1 MSYSHTL
8 PFRPVPIYPFQACKD
23 YRDHREDLETIDDV
37 LIRSELD
44 EFMLQRVLERRRN
57 EAPDDESYERG
68 LEAFINHVRSS
79 FRVNILK
86 TYYHQEAVRKMAI
99 RLGDSPLDQ
108 WFCFVENFDQIK
120 APSKSSIDRFKNIF
134 TEEDRQAA
142 FKMLLQKGASSPDNY
157 DQNLESAVN
166 LLGLEMPVNLLEVWY
181 DSTCISVNIHFPV
194 DWVQLGD
201 CCRSLLTT
209 VATIRKHGIKN
220 RMAKGGS
227 DHLLHHLNQLL
238 IALGNARRRVDS
250 KKLRKKV
257 LRKLK
262 KFSKKCAHH
271 ARQHKDLLQK
281 DRERL
286 IELSEAQA
294 GVIIQRL
301 DTVLKLLPL
310 AREQAHERIIG
321 ERRVPTAD
329 KILSIHE
336 PDINVIVR
344 GKSGAEVEYGNQL
357 TIGENRDGLITFYEL
372 YEDVK
377 IDSNRLIDAID
388 KTQENIDEPLE
399 LIVGDRGYSDQ
410 KLAIEIAC
418 KYPSLTNHICPK
430 STTEMNKKKQD
441 ISFRDSQKR
450 RSSTEARI
458 AILTN
463 NYQRGRSLS
472 KGMKS
477 QRVELDWVMLTH
489 NLRVFSRLRRAEVT
503 AREKQ
508 KELER
513 KKSAA

>member
-23 YRDHREDLETIDDV
+23 YRDHREDLETIDDI
-37 LIRSELD
+37 LIRSGLD
-44 EFMLQRVLERRRN
+44 EFMLQRVLQRRQN
-57 EAPDDESYERG
+57 EAPDDKTYQRG
-68 LEAFINHVRSS
+68 LEAYIKYVRTSI
-79 FRVNILK
+79 RANILR
-86 TYYHQEAVRKMAI
+86 TYYQLESVRKMAI

-108 WFCFVENFDQIK
+108 WFCFVENFDQTK

-134 TEEDRQAA
+134 TEADREAA
-142 FKMLLQKGASSPDNY
+142 FQMLIQKAASSPDHY
-157 DQNLESAVN
+157 DQDLESAVN
-166 LLGLEMPVNLLEVWY
+166 LLGLEMPVNILEVWY
-181 DSTCISVNIHFPV
+181 DSTCMSVNIHFPV

-220 RMAKGGS
+220 RMQKGGS
-227 DHLLHHLNQLL
+227 DHLLHQLNQLL

-257 LRKLK
+257 LRQLK
-262 KFSKKCAHH
+262 KFSNRCAHH
-271 ARQHKDLLQK
+271 ARKHKELLQK

-286 IELSEAQA
+286 TELSEAQA
-294 GVIIQRL
+294 QHIVQRL
-301 DTVLKLLPL
+301 ERVLELLPL

-336 PDINVIVR
+336 RDINVIVR

-372 YEDVK
+372 YDDVK
-377 IDSNRLIDAID
+377 TDSNRLVDAID
-388 KTQENIDEPLE
+388 KTQENIDELLE
-399 LIVGDRGYSDQ
+399 LIVADRGYSDQ
-410 KLAIEIAC
+410 KLDSEIAE
-418 KYPSLTNHICPK
+418 KYPNIINHICPK
-430 STTEMNKKKQD
+430 STTEMNNKKQD
-441 ISFRDSQKR
+441 IRFQESQKR
-450 RSSTEARI
+450 RASTEARI

-472 KGMKS
+472 KGIES

-489 NLRVFSRLRRAEVT
+489 NLRVISRLRKAEKIS
-503 AREKQ
+503 RE
-508 KELER
+508 ER
-513 KKSAA
+513 KKEAA